1 MSLEQSVIE
10 SRVDLSEVRM
20 VLVRQ
25 LWQQP
30 EIEDVPGEV
39 LVQLQRTGALER
51 IAPGDEI
58 AITAGSRGIATMP
71 SVIRTVVDA
80 VRARGGRPF
89 IFPAMGSHGGGTAEG
104 QRTLLAELGITEAA
118 MGAPIR
124 SDMTVVQIGTSA
136 SGLPVYL
143 DAQAARAKGIIMVNR
158 VKKHTSFDADRESG
172 LCKMA
177 VIGMGKHRQ
186 AVTVHRYGNDG
197 VARLIPEVA
206 ACVFA
211 HAPVLAGLA
220 LVENARGG
228 LASISGLK
236 REEILDAEPA
246 LLRDAKRLS
255 AKIPFHKIDIGLV
268 EQLGK
273 DISGT
278 GMDCYVI
285 GRKRVIGESEWSEAP
300 DIHSLVVLRVT
311 AASHGNALG
320 VGLAD
325 FTTEEL
331 VRQIDWPA
339 VRANVLASGNME
351 RGKIPFT
358 YATDRQALEAAGF
371 RERLIAPPDLRI
383 VAIRDTLHLEYLLV
397 SEAMLPEIDAHPDLA
412 VVSEPMPLPLD
423 EQGRW
428 HSPIPT
434 AKVASCR

>member
-1 MSLEQSVIE
+1 MSNLEDVIE
-10 SRVDLSEVRM
+10 SRLDLSAVRM

-25 LWQQP
+25 LWHQP
-30 EIEDVPGEV
+30 EIADVAAEV
-39 LVQLQRTGALER
+39 IAQLEHTGALER
-51 IAPGDEI
+51 IEPGDEI

-71 SVIRTVVDA
+71 VVIKTIVEA

-104 QRTLLAELGITEAA
+104 QRTLLAELGIDERT

-124 SDMTVVQIGTSA
+124 SDMSVVQIGIST

-143 DAQAARAKGIIMVNR
+143 DAQASRAKGIIMVNR
-158 VKKHTSFDADRESG
+158 VKKHTSFDAERESG

-197 VARLIPEVA
+197 IARLIPEVA

-211 HAPVLAGLA
+211 NAPILAGLA

-228 LASISGLK
+228 LASITGLR

-246 LLRDAKRLS
+246 LLRTARSLS
-255 AKIPFHKIDIGLV
+255 PKIPFHQIDIGLV

-285 GRKRVIGESEWSEAP
+285 GRKRVIGESEWPEAP
-300 DIHSLVVLRVT
+300 DIHSLLVLRVT
-311 AASHGNALG
+311 PASHGNALG

-331 VRQIDWPA
+331 VREIDWPV

-358 YATDRQALEAAGF
+358 YATDKEALEAAGF
-371 RERLIAPPDLRI
+371 RERQTAPADLRI
-383 VAIRDTLHLEYLLV
+383 VAIRDTLHLEHLLV
-397 SEAMLPEIDAHPDLA
+397 SEALLPEVNANVDLA
-412 VVSEPMPLPLD
+412 IVSDPMPLPFD
-423 EQGRW
+423 AAGRW
-428 HSPIPT
+428 QSPLP
-434 AKVASCR
+434 AS

>member
-1 MSLEQSVIE
+1 MSTDQAVIE
-10 SRVDLSEVRM
+10 SRVDLSAVRVVM
-20 VLVRQ
+20 VRQ
-25 LWQQP
+25 LWHQP
-30 EIEDVPGEV
+30 EIADVAAETV
-39 LVQLQRTGALER
+39 AQLVRTGALDR
-51 IAPGDEI
+51 IASGDEI

-71 SVIRTVVDA
+71 LIIRTVIEA

-104 QRTLLAELGITEAA
+104 QRVLLADLGIDEHA

-124 SDMTVVQIGTSA
+124 SDMSVVQIGSSA

-143 DAQAARAKGIIMVNR
+143 DAQAAQARGIIMVNR
-158 VKKHTSFDADRESG
+158 IKKHTSFDAERESG

-197 VARLIPEVA
+197 IARLIPEVA
-206 ACVFA
+206 ACVFEQ
-211 HAPVLAGLA
+211 APILAGLA

-228 LASISGLK
+228 LASLTGLR
-236 REEILDAEPA
+236 REQILDAEPA
-246 LLRDAKRLS
+246 LLRGAKSLS
-255 AKIPFHKIDIGLV
+255 PKIPFHKIDIGLV

-285 GRKRVIGESEWSEAP
+285 GRKRVIGESEWPEAP

-311 AASHGNALG
+311 PASHGNALG

-331 VRQIDWPA
+331 VREIDWPA
-339 VRANVLASGNME
+339 VRANVLASGHLE

-358 YATDRQALEAAGF
+358 YATDLEALEAAGF
-371 RERLIAPPDLRI
+371 RERITEPQSLRI
-383 VAIRDTLHLEYLLV
+383 AVVRDTLHLEYLLV
-397 SEAMLPEIDAHPDLA
+397 SEALLPEVAANPDLT
-412 VVSEPMPLPLD
+412 VVSDAMPLPFN
-423 EQGRW
+423 EAGRW
-428 HSPIPT
+428 TNPFDAI
-434 AKVASCR
+434 